1 MSKYY
6 LNDSGLDNLL
16 QNLSTQ
22 IKSHTTGQIQRNQ
35 QGEVINPNNF
45 ATVSAV
51 DGEIKNLLNGF
62 IQSSDE
68 TVKIQQDF
76 SDPSQPSVDLSIEVN
91 IEDSDKNDNNQ
102 PYLTVDSKGI
112 KFAGLNN
119 TLDEYSKVTSAALND
134 LNDRIEDLVLDNP
147 NGTETTNAPSVRY
160 VQEAISAIDFNTH
173 VDDTTIKVNSNDKL
187 YVNSLSVDKLTD
199 GTTNKVFTSTEKTK
213 LAGIAQGAEV
223 NVQSDWA
230 ETNTSSNSYIKNKP
244 TIATTVTQNDTKAVS
259 GGAVY
264 SELTTVKGYTVNTKA
279 ISTNPV
285 LDTSDIVVNSNFTE
299 QNLTNSIEAGDTI
312 TEALEKIESNIVDNE
327 EVVASALNDLE
338 VTKADKDELVNYK
351 DVTYT
356 TTLEAVAIALQDSFE
371 GRTVI
376 TPMGQFTLYDKENLK
391 VIDFYGNIYTIDLD
405 ASPITLVKD
414 SDNTIHQNTL
424 ITDEQSIST
433 YTIDD
438 GVIITI
444 TSTLHGTTNESF
456 VVYSGYFYSLSTG
469 TKYQF
474 NGTNQL
480 VPVS

>member
-51 DGEIKNLLNGF
+51 DGEIKNSLNGF

-102 PYLTVDSKGI
+102 PYLTVDSNGI
-112 KFAGLNN
+112 KFSGLNN
-119 TLDEYSKVTSAALND
+119 TLNEYSRVTSAALND

-147 NGTETTNAPSVRY
+147 VGTETTNAPSVRY
-160 VQEAISAIDFNTH
+160 VKDAISAIDFN
-173 VDDTTIKVNSNDKL
+173 I
-187 YVNSLSVDKLTD
+187 
-199 GTTNKVFTSTEKTK
+199 
-213 LAGIAQGAEV
+213 
-223 NVQSDWA
+223 
-230 ETNTSSNSYIKNKP
+230 
-244 TIATTVTQNDTKAVS
+244 
-259 GGAVY
+259 
-264 SELTTVKGYTVNTKA
+264 KGYTVNTKA

-285 LDTSDIVVNSNFTE
+285 LDTSDIAVNSNFTE

-312 TEALEKIESNIVDNE
+312 TEALEKIESNIIDNE
-327 EVVASALNDLE
+327 EVTASALNDLE

-356 TTLEAVAIALQDSFE
+356 TTLEAVAIALQDSFK

-376 TPMGQFTLYDKENLK
+376 TPMGQFTLYNKENLK

-405 ASPITLVKD
+405 ASPITLVRD

-474 NGTNQL
+474 NSENKL
-480 VPVS
+480 VSVS